1 MKVGVPGAFTPA
13 CSSQAPGYL
22 ENAAKFEEKGVKGI
36 YIISV
41 NDAFVTK

>member
-1 MKVGVPGAFTPA
+1 MKVGVPAAFTPA
-13 CSSQAPGYL
+13 CSSQASGYL